1 MAKEIRELGVLKP
14 TLDGTE
20 LLELQEAAGGVGS
33 SKRTTAQAIASL
45 NDAAIAS
52 KANSTDVDAA
62 LLLKANADDV
72 ATSLALKAD
81 KTQIGVL
88 AGVTEVA
95 AATYTLLVTDLNKA
109 VRVSFATA
117 ITVTIPTNAAVALP
131 LYCGIPIIQGGAGA
145 IAIVAA
151 SGVTLESPNGVAT
164 KAIGDFR
171 VIFQRAANIW
181 VVG

>member
-45 NDAAIAS
+45 NDAAIAA

-95 AATYTLLVTDLNKA
+95 VATYTLLATDFNKA

-117 ITVTIPTNAAVALP
+117 ITLTIPTNASAALP
-131 LYCGIPIIQGGAGA
+131 LYCGIPIIQGDAGA
-145 IAIVAA
+145 ITIQGAA
-151 SGVTLESPNGVAT
+151 GVTLEAPNGMAT
-164 KAIGDFR
+164 TAKGDFR
-171 VIFQRAANIW
+171 VAFQRAPNIW
-181 VVG
+181 VIG